1 MCLCLGNLFSCKCCI
16 CMNKKLIQEQEKKIE
31 QRIRELEI
39 LEQSIKRLEKLERL
53 NKINTPYYGTYS

>member
-1 MCLCLGNLFSCKCCI
+1 MCLCLGSLFNCKCCI
-16 CMNKKLIQEQEKKIE
+16 CCNKKLILEQEKKIE

-53 NKINTPYYGTYS
+53 NKINTPYYGTYN